1 MVPIRLATA
10 TDRMELAG
18 KGGDGVTLDQDNRFT
33 GYDLA
38 SLPATPRSLGRIGIF
53 AIEVSTCE

>member
-1 MVPIRLATA
+1 
-10 TDRMELAG
+10 MELAG